1 AAHRLGGAV
10 VVAGLVDL
18 CVGVVVVVG
27 LGLRRSVAMAGLV
40 DVGLL
45 ALVLLG
51 LRRPVVVAGLVN
63 VGLAVVGIVR
73 LRLLGAV
80 AVAGLVDLSDQVAH
94 REESGPVLGLD
105 RGVVVPALVDGR
117 DVEAAA

>member
-1 AAHRLGGAV
+1 SAAARPSLPFPARRSSDLRVVVRAAAGAAAHRLGGAV

-51 LRRPVVVAGLVN
+51 LRRPVRSEEHTSELQSRENLVC
-63 VGLAVVGIVR
+63 R
-73 LRLLGAV
+73 
-80 AVAGLVDLSDQVAH
+80 
-94 REESGPVLGLD
+94 
-105 RGVVVPALVDGR
+105 
-117 DVEAAA
+117 